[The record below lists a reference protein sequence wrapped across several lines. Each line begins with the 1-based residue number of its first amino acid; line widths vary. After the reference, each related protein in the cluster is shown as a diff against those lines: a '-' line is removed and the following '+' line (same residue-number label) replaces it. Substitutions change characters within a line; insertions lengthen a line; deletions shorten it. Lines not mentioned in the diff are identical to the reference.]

1 MREDIEKIIID
12 KLSLIR
18 KNLKH
23 NKICFS
29 GIENNFRDKKGGAW
43 KQSILLSIILA
54 EHKLKEMDSDLEM
67 ISEVVIEVVVL
78 NENDI
83 IDITMDMY
91 YGNGII
97 IKEVIIKDVD
107 FGNRKKALINELDTL
122 FFHSIESDIY
132 NALELLI
139 PARW

>member
-1 MREDIEKIIID
+1 MREDIETVIID
-12 KLSLIR
+12 KLSSIK

-23 NKICFS
+23 DKICFS
-29 GIENNFRDKKGGAW
+29 GIENNFRDKKGGSW

-78 NENDI
+78 NESDI
-83 IDITMDMY
+83 IDITMDIY

-97 IKEVIIKDVD
+97 IKEVILKDVD
-107 FGNRKKALINELDTL
+107 FRNRKNALINELDAL
-122 FFHSIESDIY
+122 FFRSVENDIY

-139 PARW
+139 PARE